1 MKTILI
7 LGCPNSGKTALFN
20 NLSGSNRKV
29 ANYSGITVDTA
40 SAALKSNKDNKEQIR
55 IVDIPGI
62 YSLVPSS
69 IDEAVTIS
77 TIIGE
82 NPTLKTY
89 DDILVVVDI
98 TRLDAS
104 LSLVLALKDYYGDVL
119 KVVFN
124 KTDLETAKNIDLD
137 GLGKN
142 LGLPYIITSSQKNDS
157 ARVDKF
163 IRENLATEKIDLKQ
177 KIKLSEISMSF
188 NPFNVDFSKHE
199 LVECDHN
206 EVDTLAIIESYQRKG
221 RDLKLNYTKD
231 GHDNYIRKTNKI
243 DSIVL
248 HPFFGGLIFLAVFY
262 IIFHSLYTFSTP
274 LMDLIDNGVASFG
287 EWAGA
292 VIPEGLLNSFIV
304 DGIIAGVGGVI
315 IFLPQIMILF
325 FLLSLLE
332 QSGYISRASILTDKI
347 MSYFGLNGK
356 AFLPYMSGF
365 ACAVPAIMATR
376 TIADKKE
383 RLATL
388 MTIPLITCSAR
399 LPVYILLIG
408 TFVPNETVLGIFNLQ
423 ALSFFFLYFL
433 GSFVALIMAKIFRL
447 TFYKGKTNS
456 FIIELPLYLKPS
468 LRVAA
473 KSSIL
478 KGKVFLKKAGT
489 IILALSVVIWV
500 LSTFPKPN
508 EDKLVGMTEAQ
519 QASYSLENSVMGKL
533 GKSIEPII
541 RPIGYDWKMG
551 VGILV
556 AFGARELFVS
566 TLGTIYALG
575 DVDEESAT
583 LRERLRKEVDPITGK
598 PVFNLAVA
606 WSLLIFFAFAAQ
618 CISTLGIVRR
628 ETDSWK
634 SVFGMMGYMTLL
646 AYGGAFV
653 VYQLLI

>member
-1 MKTILI
+1 MKTVLI

-40 SAALKSNKDNKEQIR
+40 IAGLKSNKSNLEQIR
-55 IVDIPGI
+55 IVDLPGI

-77 TIIGE
+77 TLIGQ
-82 NPTLKTY
+82 NPTLQSY
-89 DDILVVVDI
+89 DDVFVVIDI

-104 LSLVLALKDYYGDVL
+104 LSLFLALKDLFGS
-119 KVVFN
+119 KIKAIFN
-124 KTDLETAKNIDLD
+124 KTDLETAQTIDLQ
-137 GLGKN
+137 GLAKN
-142 LGLPYIITSSQKNDS
+142 LGVPFIITSSLMNESSKL
-157 ARVDKF
+157 DKF
-163 IRENLATEKIDLKQ
+163 IRDNLLKEKIVAVE
-177 KIKLSEISMSF
+177 KIKMSEVSMSY
-188 NPFNVDFSKHE
+188 NPFNTDFISNSQI
-199 LVECDHN
+199 DSTHN
-206 EVDTLAIIESYQRKG
+206 EVDTLSIIEGYQRQG
-221 RDLKLNYTKD
+221 RDLKVNYTKS
-231 GHDNYIRKTNKI
+231 GHDNYVRKTNKI
-243 DSIVL
+243 DTIVL
-248 HPFFGGLIFLAVFY
+248 HPFFGGLIFISVFY
-262 IIFHSLYTFSTP
+262 LIFHALYTFSTP
-274 LMDLIDNGVASFG
+274 LMDLIDGGVGSLG
-287 EWAGA
+287 EWAGS
-292 VIPEGLLNSFIV
+292 VLPEGLLNSFVV
-304 DGIIAGVGGVI
+304 DGIIAGVGGVV

-332 QSGYISRASILTDKI
+332 QSGYIARASILTDKL

-408 TFVPNETVLGIFNLQ
+408 TFVPKRTVLGFLDLQ

-433 GSFVALIMAKIFRL
+433 GSFVALIIAKIFRL

-468 LRVAA
+468 LKSAA
-473 KSSIL
+473 RSSML

-489 IILALSVVIWV
+489 IILALSIVIWV
-500 LSTFPKPN
+500 LSTFPKPT
-508 EDKLVGMTEAQ
+508 ESSLEGMDEAQ
-519 QASYSLENSVMGKL
+519 ATAYSLEYSVMGRL
-533 GKSIEPII
+533 GKTIEPII
-541 RPIGYDWKMG
+541 KPIGYDWKMG

-575 DVDEESAT
+575 DVDEESST
-583 LRERLRKEVDPITGK
+583 LRERLQKEVDPVTGK

-628 ETDSWK
+628 ETESWK
-634 SVFGMMGYMTLL
+634 NVAGMMIYMTLL
-646 AYGGAFV
+646 AYSGAFIA
-653 VYQLLI
+653 YRLLI